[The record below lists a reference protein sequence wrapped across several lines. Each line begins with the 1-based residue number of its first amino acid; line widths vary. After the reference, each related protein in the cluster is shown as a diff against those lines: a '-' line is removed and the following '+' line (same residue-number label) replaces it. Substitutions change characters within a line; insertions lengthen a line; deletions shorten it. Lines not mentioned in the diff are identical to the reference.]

1 MRSDSNSETTK
12 GVYARVNLVIKVC
25 EALFNKYISYAQ
37 DLGIDKFISN
47 IVLWTLSWLPF
58 LFFPTGFFVVYTGS
72 EGLGGLYDLLE
83 ITPNIEL
90 CSRRFHGQLAFL
102 VLGMKSIS

>member
-37 DLGIDKFISN
+37 DLGIDKFITN
-47 IVLWTLSWLPF
+47 IVLWTLPSPSGCHYC
-58 LFFPTGFFVVYTGS
+58 FFPLGFCS
-72 EGLGGLYDLLE
+72 LYG
-83 ITPNIEL
+83 I
-90 CSRRFHGQLAFL
+90 
-102 VLGMKSIS
+102 

>member
-1 MRSDSNSETTK
+1 MHYQYRIIDTTLPL
-12 GVYARVNLVIKVC
+12 R
-25 EALFNKYISYAQ
+25 
-37 DLGIDKFISN
+37 
-47 IVLWTLSWLPF
+47 LPF

-90 CSRRFHGQLAFL
+90 CRRRFHWTIGIPCPRNEIDFIAIYWAFT
-102 VLGMKSIS
+102 MIT